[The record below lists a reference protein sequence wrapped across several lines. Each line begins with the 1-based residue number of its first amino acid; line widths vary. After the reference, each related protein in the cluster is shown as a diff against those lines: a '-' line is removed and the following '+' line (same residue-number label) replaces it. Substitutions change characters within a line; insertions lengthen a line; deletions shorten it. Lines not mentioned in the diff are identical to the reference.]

1 MNEFLNAILNVFL
14 LNVLNNTLHINYNL
28 ISFNS
33 KHIYFLTMNHTLTV
47 SAAYGRDFK
56 SKKEILNYWNS
67 NRDFQNLGYFNSDIN
82 YSGSYINKQDAKRL
96 EINSLMV
103 RYKNLMNIAVIDV
116 SKDTIK

>member
-1 MNEFLNAILNVFL
+1 MFL
-14 LNVLNNTLHINYNL
+14 LNVLNNTFYINYFL

-33 KHIYFLTMNHTLTV
+33 KHIYFLTMNHTLPV

-67 NRDFQNLGYFNSDIN
+67 NRDFQNLGIQQT
-82 YSGSYINKQDAKRL
+82 GYINKQDAKRFKVGYL
-96 EINSLMV
+96 NV

-116 SKDTIK
+116 SKDSIK